1 MELRRKL
8 NSCEVVMNM
17 KKRYILL
24 VLVCVFLLMTS
35 ACGKRENVDA
45 QSNQDAI
52 ETVSPENQED
62 LDESTTS
69 NTDTTANPEETQE
82 KEAED
87 TMQNH
92 TNQMFIEVNGQRFSV
107 DLYENETTEALLD
120 RLPMTLNMDEM
131 NGNEKYYFMDVSLP
145 TASESIGTIQNGD
158 IMLYGSD
165 CLVLFF
171 QTFNTSYSYTRIG
184 YIEDTEEFS
193 DVLTSGT
200 VEVTFSVE

>member
-1 MELRRKL
+1 
-8 NSCEVVMNM
+8 M

-24 VLVCVFLLMTS
+24 VLVCVFLLVTS

-131 NGNEKYYFMDVSLP
+131 NGNEKYYFMDASLP

-184 YIEDTEEFS
+184 HIEDAEEFS
-193 DVLTSGT
+193 DVLTSGA